1 MTVKVVD
8 DRLELAGREVWIR
21 RPADSEAL
29 LTDEAFAREEF
40 LPYWADLWP
49 SAIELAHVVAGG
61 ELEGVSVLE
70 LGCGL
75 ALPGI
80 AAALRGAEVTVSDW
94 APDALVFAADNA
106 ERNGVHVEVVE
117 ASWASPEPLLA
128 GAPWDL
134 VLAAD
139 VLYEQRNVD
148 QLLDLLPRLVDG
160 GRVLLADPTRI
171 PSTRFLA
178 EARMRWDISTAQADG
193 SPIRIHTLVAA
204 GSAAGR

>member
-1 MTVKVVD
+1 VAGVID
-8 DRLELAGREVWIR
+8 DRVVLEGREVWIS

-29 LTDEAFAREEF
+29 LTDEAFEREEF

-49 SAIELAHVVAGG
+49 SAIELAHVVARWDLAGRR
-61 ELEGVSVLE
+61 VLE

-80 AAALRGAEVTVSDW
+80 AAALRGGRVTVSDW
-94 APDALVFAADNA
+94 APDALGFARSNA
-106 ERNGVHVEVVE
+106 ERNGVALEVVE
-117 ASWASPEPLLA
+117 VSWAEPRAVLE

-160 GRVLLADPTRI
+160 GRVLLADPARI

-178 EARMRWDISTAQADG
+178 EARTRWDISTVQADG

>member
-1 MTVKVVD
+1 VAGVVE
-8 DRLELAGREVWIR
+8 DRVVLGGREVWIS

-49 SAIELAHVVAGG
+49 SAIELAHAVARKDMK
-61 ELEGVSVLE
+61 SRRVLE

-80 AAALRGAEVTVSDW
+80 AAALAGGRVTVSDW
-94 APDALVFAADNA
+94 APDALEFARGNA
-106 ERNGVHVEVVE
+106 RRNGVELEVLE
-117 ASWASPEPLLA
+117 AGWAAPEPLVED
-128 GAPWDL
+128 APWD
-134 VLAAD
+134 VVIAAD

-148 QLLDLLPRLVDG
+148 QLLRLLPRLVEG
-160 GRVLLADPTRI
+160 GPVMLADPGRI
-171 PSTRFLA
+171 PTERFLR
-178 EARMRWDISTAQADG
+178 EAAATWRIETARDDG

-204 GSAAGR
+204 DAAAAR

>member
-1 MTVKVVD
+1 MASVTD
-8 DRLELAGREVWIR
+8 DRVMLEGREVWIS

-29 LTDEAFAREEF
+29 LTDEAFEREEF

-49 SAIELAHVVAGG
+49 SAIELAHVVARWD
-61 ELEGVSVLE
+61 LARRRVLE

-80 AAALRGAEVTVSDW
+80 AAALRGGRVTVSDW
-94 APDALVFAADNA
+94 APDALGFARANA
-106 ERNGVHVEVVE
+106 KRNGVALEVVE
-117 ASWASPEPLLA
+117 VSWAEPRALLD
-128 GAPWDL
+128 GAPWDV

-148 QLLDLLPRLVDG
+148 QLLDLLPRLVDLG
-160 GRVLLADPTRI
+160 SVVLADPGRI
-171 PSTRFLA
+171 PAQRFLR
-178 EARMRWDISTAQADG
+178 EAAKAWRIETAHDDG

-204 GSAAGR
+204 GAAGRR

>member
-1 MTVKVVD
+1 VAEVIE
-8 DRLELAGREVWIR
+8 DRLVLAGREVWIT

-29 LTDEAFAREEF
+29 LTEEAFAREEF

-49 SAIELAHVVAGG
+49 SAIELAHTVETWELGG
-61 ELEGVSVLE
+61 RSVLE

-80 AAALRGAEVTVSDW
+80 AAALRGGRVTVSDW
-94 APDALVFAADNA
+94 APDAMAFAEVNA
-106 ERNGVHVEVVE
+106 RRNGVELDVLEAGWAAPERLVER
-117 ASWASPEPLLA
+117 
-128 GAPWDL
+128 APWDL

-148 QLLDLLPRLVDG
+148 QLLDLLPRLVDD
-160 GRVLLADPTRI
+160 GRVVLADPGRI
-171 PSTRFLA
+171 PAERFLR
-178 EARMRWDISTAQADG
+178 EAAAGWHIETVRGDG

-204 GSAAGR
+204 GAAARR

>member
-1 MTVKVVD
+1 MTGVIE
-8 DRLELAGREVWIR
+8 DRLLLAGREVWIS

-29 LTDEAFAREEF
+29 LTEEAFAHEEF

-49 SAIELAHVVAGG
+49 SAIELAHVVEGWDLAGAT
-61 ELEGVSVLE
+61 VLE

-80 AAALRGAEVTVSDW
+80 AAALRGGTVTVSDW
-94 APDALVFAADNA
+94 SPDALGFAAANA
-106 ERNGVHVEVVE
+106 DRNGVGLDVLE
-117 ASWASPEPLLA
+117 AGWAAPGPLLER
-128 GAPWDL
+128 APWDV

-148 QLLDLLPRLVDG
+148 QLLALLPRLVDG
-160 GRVLLADPTRI
+160 GCVVLADPGRI
-171 PSTRFLA
+171 PAERFLR
-178 EARMRWDISTAQADG
+178 EAAGAWRIDTARADG

-204 GSAAGR
+204 GGASRR